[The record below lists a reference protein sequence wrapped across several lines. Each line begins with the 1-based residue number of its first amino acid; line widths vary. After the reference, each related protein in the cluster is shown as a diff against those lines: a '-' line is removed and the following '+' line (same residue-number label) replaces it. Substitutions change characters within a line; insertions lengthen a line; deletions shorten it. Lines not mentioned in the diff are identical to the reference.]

1 MRKSCILGFLTLTT
15 VLVLLPG
22 STLAQET
29 EVVEVEVVE
38 VPVTNNSPTNTSS
51 QDRLYINF
59 IEDAMVVDEQWWEG
73 WLQYDDADI
82 VKRTILFGR
91 AAFQP
96 WNNVEVGGSI
106 GFGNTDTSFDSNEGT
121 GATDLNLWGKYF
133 WNLNNDRTELT
144 AGGIL
149 TVPSGDDSVGL
160 GFDSWALKG
169 FGAARYRLK
178 PAVIT
183 GTVGLQFNSNGRTL
197 GSPTLDGEIA
207 FSLGVGVIAPWSE
220 SFSWVGELSWKSER
234 FDGAENDTRLLGGI
248 NLRLSSRGLLRPA
261 LAFGLQDGAPDL
273 QVLVGYAY
281 SF

>member
-1 MRKSCILGFLTLTT
+1 MRKSCISGFLALTT
-15 VLVLLPG
+15 ALVLLPG
-22 STLAQET
+22 SAWAQET
-29 EVVEVEVVE
+29 ETVEQTDIT
-38 VPVTNNSPTNTSS
+38 PTTTSATNTSS

-59 IEDAMVVDEQWWEG
+59 IEDAMIVDEQWWEG

-82 VKRTILFGR
+82 IKRTILFGR

-96 WNNVEVGGSI
+96 WDRVEIGGSI
-106 GFGNTDTSFDSNEGT
+106 GFGGTDSSMNLPDGT

-144 AGGIL
+144 AGAIA
-149 TVPSGDDSVGL
+149 TIPSGDDSAGL
-160 GFDSWALKG
+160 GFDAWALKG
-169 FGAARYRLK
+169 FAAARYRLK
-178 PAVIT
+178 PAVVT

-197 GSPTLDGEIA
+197 DSPTLDGEIA

-220 SFSWVGELSWKSER
+220 TFSWVGELTWKSER
-234 FDGAENDTRLLGGI
+234 FDGADNNTQLLGGI
-248 NLRLSSRGLLRPA
+248 NLRLSSRSLLRPA

-273 QVLVGYAY
+273 QVIVGYAY

>member
-1 MRKSCILGFLTLTT
+1 MRKSCIPVFLALTI
-15 VLVLLPG
+15 VLALLPG
-22 STLAQET
+22 TTLAQET
-29 EVVEVEVVE
+29 ETVETSEI
-38 VPVTNNSPTNTSS
+38 PATTTSTTNTSS
-51 QDRLYINF
+51 HDRLYINF

-73 WLQYDDADI
+73 WLQYDDADY

-96 WNNVEVGGSI
+96 WDSVEVGASI
-106 GFGNTDTSFDSNEGT
+106 GFGSTDISGSGNDGT

-133 WNLNNDRTELT
+133 WNLNNDRVEVS
-144 AGGIL
+144 AGGIV
-149 TVPSGDDSVGL
+149 TIPSGDDSVGL
-160 GFDSWALKG
+160 GFDAWGLKG

-183 GTVGLQFNSNGRTL
+183 GTFGLQFNSDGRTL
-197 GSPTLDGEIA
+197 DSPTFDGQIA
-207 FSLGVGVIAPWSE
+207 YSLGVGVIAPWGE
-220 SFSWVGELSWKSER
+220 SFSWVGELTWKSER
-234 FDGAENDTRLLGGI
+234 FDGADNNTQLLGGI
-248 NLRLSSRGLLRPA
+248 NLRLSSRGFLRPA

>member
-1 MRKSCILGFLTLTT
+1 MRKSCIFSFC
-15 VLVLLPG
+15 VLITALALLPG

-29 EVVEVEVVE
+29 ETVETAEII
-38 VPVTNNSPTNTSS
+38 VTTTSRTNTSS

-73 WLQYDDADI
+73 WLQYDDADV

-96 WNNVEVGGSI
+96 WEDVEIGASI
-106 GFGNTDTSFDSNEGT
+106 GFGNTDTSGGLNEGT

-144 AGGIL
+144 AGGIV
-149 TVPSGDDSVGL
+149 TIPSGDDSVGL

-169 FGAARYRLK
+169 FGAVRYRLK

-183 GTVGLQFNSNGRTL
+183 GTVGLQFNSSGRTL
-197 GSPTLDGEIA
+197 DSPTLDGEIA
-207 FSLGVGVIAPWSE
+207 YSLGVGVLAPWSE
-220 SFSWVGELSWKSER
+220 SFSWVGELTWKSER
-234 FDGAENDTRLLGGI
+234 FDGANNNTQLLGGI

-273 QVLVGYAY
+273 SILVGYAY

>member
-1 MRKSCILGFLTLTT
+1 MRKSCILGFFA
-15 VLVLLPG
+15 LVAALALLPG

-29 EVVEVEVVE
+29 ETVETAEIIAT
-38 VPVTNNSPTNTSS
+38 PTSRTNTSS

-59 IEDAMVVDEQWWEG
+59 VEDAMVVDEQWWEG
-73 WLQYDDADI
+73 WLQYDDADV

-96 WNNVEVGGSI
+96 WDNVEIGASI
-106 GFGNTDTSFDSNEGT
+106 GFGNTDNSNGFNEGT

-133 WNLNNDRTELT
+133 WNLNNDRTEFA

-149 TVPSGDDSVGL
+149 TIPSGDDSVGL

-169 FGAARYRLK
+169 FGALRYRLK

-207 FSLGVGVIAPWSE
+207 YSLGVGVLAPWSE
-220 SFSWVGELSWKSER
+220 SFSWVGELTWKSER
-234 FDGAENDTRLLGGI
+234 FDGANNNTQLLGGI

-273 QVLVGYAY
+273 SILVGYAY

>member
-1 MRKSCILGFLTLTT
+1 MRKSFIFGFFALVT
-15 VLVLLPG
+15 VLALLPG

-29 EVVEVEVVE
+29 ETVETAEIVV
-38 VPVTNNSPTNTSS
+38 TTTSRTNTSS

-73 WLQYDDADI
+73 WLQYDDADV

-96 WNNVEVGGSI
+96 WDDVEIGASI
-106 GFGNTDTSFDSNEGT
+106 GFGNTDNSNGFNEGT

-133 WNLNNDRTELT
+133 WNLDNDRTELT
-144 AGGIL
+144 AGGIV
-149 TVPSGDDSVGL
+149 TIPSGDDSVGL

-169 FGAARYRLK
+169 FGAVRYRLK

-183 GTVGLQFNSNGRTL
+183 GTVGLQFNSSGRTL
-197 GSPTLDGEIA
+197 DEPTMDGEIA
-207 FSLGVGVIAPWSE
+207 YSLGVGVIAPWSE

-234 FDGAENDTRLLGGI
+234 FDGAKNDAQLLGGI

-261 LAFGLQDGAPDL
+261 LAFGLQDGASDL
-273 QVLVGYAY
+273 SILVGYAY

>member
-1 MRKSCILGFLTLTT
+1 LALAAALALLT
-15 VLVLLPG
+15 G
-22 STLAQET
+22 STVAQET
-29 EVVEVEVVE
+29 ETVEQSDI
-38 VPVTNNSPTNTSS
+38 PATTTSRTNTSS

-82 VKRTILFGR
+82 IKRTILFGR

-96 WNNVEVGGSI
+96 WDNVEVGGSI
-106 GFGNTDTSFDSNEGT
+106 GFGNTDTSFDANEGT

-133 WNLNNDRTELT
+133 WNLNNDRTEVA
-144 AGGIL
+144 AGGIV

-160 GFDSWALKG
+160 GFDAWALKA

-178 PAVIT
+178 PAVVT

-197 GSPTLDGEIA
+197 GAPALDGEIA

-220 SFSWVGELSWKSER
+220 SFSWVGELTWKSER
-234 FDGAENDTRLLGGI
+234 FDGADNDTQLLGGI

>member
-1 MRKSCILGFLTLTT
+1 MRKSCIAVFLALIITLA
-15 VLVLLPG
+15 LLPG
-22 STLAQET
+22 AALAQQTET
-29 EVVEVEVVE
+29 VEQSEI
-38 VPVTNNSPTNTSS
+38 PATTTQPTNTSS

-73 WLQYDDADI
+73 WLQYDDADY

-96 WNNVEVGGSI
+96 WDNVEVGASI
-106 GFGNTDTSFDSNEGT
+106 GFGNTDTSSGSNEGT

-133 WNLNNDRTELT
+133 WNLNNDRTEVS

-149 TVPSGDDSVGL
+149 IVPSGDDSVGL

-197 GSPTLDGEIA
+197 GSPTLEGETA
-207 FSLGVGVIAPWSE
+207 FSLGVGVLAPWGE
-220 SFSWVGELSWKSER
+220 SFSWVGELTWKSER
-234 FDGAENDTRLLGGI
+234 FDGIDNNTQLLGGI
-248 NLRLSSRGLLRPA
+248 NLRLGSRSLLRPA
-261 LAFGLQDGAPDL
+261 LAFGLQDGAPDF